1 MNLPLETL
9 NFLIEEFK
17 KDEKKCNFLKQKKYE
32 KLIDYIPNF
41 KI

>member
-9 NFLIEEFK
+9 NSLIEEFK
-17 KDEKKCNFLKQKKYE
+17 NDKKKSTFLKQKRHE

-41 KI
+41 